1 MAPRARKPPRAAAK
15 KAPEAPAA
23 AETRRALWTGELRL
37 SLVAVPVRLHA
48 AVKSGA
54 RLSFH
59 QIHKPSGKR
68 IRYEK
73 VAPGIGPVELGD
85 IVKGYETSRGHYVLL
100 DDADIDSVRLEAKR
114 TFDLVQFVDHCEID
128 PIYFD
133 HPYYVTPDGELAH
146 DAYRVLRDALR
157 RTRKVGLGQ
166 IVMRGREYIAALK
179 PCGAGLLAETLRFA
193 DEVRTASSVFTGIDD
208 GRKDASEE
216 LLGLAEELIQRKSAP
231 FEASAFKDRYT
242 EALRAL
248 IDAKAA
254 RRPPLL
260 IDDDAG
266 PPAGGAQIIDL
277 VAALKKSVN
286 ALEGDKAPARPA
298 KPPSR
303 RARRG

>member
-1 MAPRARKPPRAAAK
+1 MATRKKKPRAPRAAAEDATAK
-15 KAPEAPAA
+15 
-23 AETRRALWTGELRL
+23 AETRRALWTGQLRL

-59 QIHKPSGKR
+59 QVHKPSGKR

-73 VAPGIGPVELGD
+73 IAPGVGPVDVDD

-100 DDADIDSVRLEAKR
+100 EQDELDGVRLEAKR
-114 TFDLVQFVDHCEID
+114 TFELVQFVDHCEID

-157 RTRKVGLGQ
+157 RTRKIGIGQ

-179 PCGAGLLAETLRFA
+179 PCGEGLLAETLRFA
-193 DEVRTASSVFTGIDD
+193 DEVRAATTVFAGI
-208 GRKDASEE
+208 GEAARSDAE
-216 LLGLAEELIQRKSAP
+216 LIGLAEELIERKTAP
-231 FEASAFKDRYT
+231 FDASAFKDRYS

-254 RRPPLL
+254 RRAPVA
-260 IDDDAG
+260 IDEDEAPRD
-266 PPAGGAQIIDL
+266 GAQIIDL

-286 ALEGDKAPARPA
+286 ALGGGKSPPAPARRT
-298 KPPSR
+298 R
-303 RARRG
+303 RR

>member
-1 MAPRARKPPRAAAK
+1 VATRKKKSRAPRAAAED
-15 KAPEAPAA
+15 ATAQ
-23 AETRRALWTGELRL
+23 AETRRALWTGQLRL

-59 QIHKPSGKR
+59 QVHKPSGKR

-73 VAPGIGPVELGD
+73 IAPGVGPVDVDD

-100 DDADIDSVRLEAKR
+100 EQDELDGVRLEAKR
-114 TFDLVQFVDHCEID
+114 TFELVQFVDHCEID

-157 RTRKVGLGQ
+157 RTRKIGIGQ

-179 PCGAGLLAETLRFA
+179 PCGEGLLAETLRFA
-193 DEVRTASSVFTGIDD
+193 DEVRAATTVFAGI
-208 GRKDASEE
+208 GEAARSDAE
-216 LLGLAEELIQRKSAP
+216 LIGLAEELIERKTAP
-231 FEASAFKDRYT
+231 FDASAFKDRYS

-254 RRPPLL
+254 RRAPVA
-260 IDDDAG
+260 IDEDEAPRD
-266 PPAGGAQIIDL
+266 GAQIIDL

-286 ALEGDKAPARPA
+286 ALGGGKSPPAT
-298 KPPSR
+298 
-303 RARRG
+303 ARRTRRR

>member
-1 MAPRARKPPRAAAK
+1 MK
-15 KAPEAPAA
+15 
-23 AETRRALWTGELRL
+23 AETRRALWTGQLRL

-59 QIHKPSGKR
+59 QVHKPSGKR

-73 VAPGIGPVELGD
+73 IAPGVGPVDVDD

-100 DDADIDSVRLEAKR
+100 EQDELDSVRLEAKR
-114 TFDLVQFVDHCEID
+114 TFELVQFVDHCEID

-157 RTRKVGLGQ
+157 RTRKIGLGQ
-166 IVMRGREYIAALK
+166 LVMRGREYIAALK
-179 PCGAGLLAETLRFA
+179 PCGDGLLAETLRFA
-193 DEVRTASSVFTGIDD
+193 DEVRAATTVFVGI
-208 GRKDASEE
+208 GEAARSDAE
-216 LLGLAEELIQRKSAP
+216 LIGLAEELIERKTAP
-231 FEASAFKDRYT
+231 FDASAFKDRYS

-254 RRPPLL
+254 RRAPIA
-260 IDDDAG
+260 IDEEEAPRD
-266 PPAGGAQIIDL
+266 GAQIIDL

-286 ALEGDKAPARPA
+286 ALGGGKSPPAT
-298 KPPSR
+298 
-303 RARRG
+303 ARRTRRR

>member
-1 MAPRARKPPRAAAK
+1 MK
-15 KAPEAPAA
+15 
-23 AETRRALWTGELRL
+23 AETRRALWTGQLRL

-48 AVKSGA
+48 AVKPGA

-59 QIHKPSGKR
+59 QVHKPSGKR

-73 VAPGIGPVELGD
+73 IAPGVGPVDVDD

-100 DDADIDSVRLEAKR
+100 EQDELDSVRLEAKR
-114 TFDLVQFVDHCEID
+114 TFELVQFVDHCEID

-157 RTRKVGLGQ
+157 RTRKIGLGQ
-166 IVMRGREYIAALK
+166 LVMRGREYIAALK
-179 PCGAGLLAETLRFA
+179 PCGDGLLAETLRFA
-193 DEVRTASSVFTGIDD
+193 DEVRAATTVFVGI
-208 GRKDASEE
+208 GEAARSDAE
-216 LLGLAEELIQRKSAP
+216 LIGLAEELIERKTAP
-231 FEASAFKDRYT
+231 FDASAFKDRYS

-254 RRPPLL
+254 RRAPIA
-260 IDDDAG
+260 IDEEEAPRD
-266 PPAGGAQIIDL
+266 GAQIIDL

-286 ALEGDKAPARPA
+286 ALGGGKSPPAT
-298 KPPSR
+298 
-303 RARRG
+303 ARRTRRR

>member
-1 MAPRARKPPRAAAK
+1 MK
-15 KAPEAPAA
+15 
-23 AETRRALWTGELRL
+23 AETRRALWTGQLRL

-59 QIHKPSGKR
+59 QVHKPSGKR

-73 VAPGIGPVELGD
+73 IAPGVGPVDVDD

-100 DDADIDSVRLEAKR
+100 EQDELDGVRLEAKR
-114 TFDLVQFVDHCEID
+114 TFELVQFVDHCEID

-157 RTRKVGLGQ
+157 RTRKIGIGK

-179 PCGAGLLAETLRFA
+179 PCGEGLLAETLRFA
-193 DEVRTASSVFTGIDD
+193 DEVRAATSVFAGI
-208 GRKDASEE
+208 GDAARSDAE
-216 LLGLAEELIQRKSAP
+216 LIGLAEELIERKTAP
-231 FEASAFKDRYT
+231 FDASAFKDRYS

-254 RRPPLL
+254 RRAPVA
-260 IDDDAG
+260 IDEDEAPRD
-266 PPAGGAQIIDL
+266 GAQIIDL

-286 ALEGDKAPARPA
+286 ALGGGKSPPAT
-298 KPPSR
+298 
-303 RARRG
+303 ARRTRRR